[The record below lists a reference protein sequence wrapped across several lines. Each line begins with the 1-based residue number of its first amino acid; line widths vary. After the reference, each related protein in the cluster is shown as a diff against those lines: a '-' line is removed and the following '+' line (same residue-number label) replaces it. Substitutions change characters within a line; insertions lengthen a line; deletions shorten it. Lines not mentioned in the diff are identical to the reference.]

1 VGEHCVLAI
10 RPENV
15 ALDSRPT
22 PDGNLVRGRVAF
34 ISYLG
39 STVRYDVAAAGGQ
52 IVRADIRDAWH
63 HEPLPVGR
71 EVTLSFPASVT
82 LALADDV

>member
-1 VGEHCVLAI
+1 
-10 RPENV
+10 
-15 ALDSRPT
+15 
-22 PDGNLVRGRVAF
+22 VRGRVAF

-39 STVRYDVAAAGGQ
+39 STVRYDVEAAGGQ
-52 IVRADIRDAWH
+52 IIRADIRDAWH